1 MYLKLYSTT
10 IARNYYQFLRYVKVL
25 KGEEIIPKVKF
36 GSIFCRK
43 YLCLRVAGFSILD
56 TGERG
61 EINCSRVSK
70 YVLKCPTSCAKTNES
85 LKIYCRK
92 SKGIS

>member
-1 MYLKLYSTT
+1 MYLKLYSAT
-10 IARNYYQFLRYVKVL
+10 IAKNYYQFLRYVEVL

-43 YLCLRVAGFSILD
+43 YLCLRVGFSIPD
-56 TGERG
+56 AGERG

-70 YVLKCPTSCAKTNES
+70 YVLKCATSCPKTNES